1 MFSAKRTLRKMAK
14 LMSIVLVTFL
24 FISLVS
30 SHPGDRKKKEQ
41 LKGKVHKKKM
51 HHAALVQRHQPS
63 MDEEAEDNRMAMEEA
78 QRVLQ
83 SLDDLS
89 SAVKR
94 VSLATQNGINYR
106 GNEIC
111 K

>member
-1 MFSAKRTLRKMAK
+1 MAR
-14 LMSIVLVTFL
+14 LVSIVLVTFL

-30 SHPGDRKKKEQ
+30 AHPGHRKQQ
-41 LKGKVHKKKM
+41 LKGKVQKKKV
-51 HHAALVQRHQPS
+51 HHAALVHRHQPS
-63 MDEEAEDNRMAMEEA
+63 MDQEAEDNQMAMEEA
-78 QRVLQ
+78 QKVLQ

-89 SAVKR
+89 TAVKR
-94 VSLATQNGINYR
+94 VSLATENGINYR

>member
-1 MFSAKRTLRKMAK
+1 MSKV
-14 LMSIVLVTFL
+14 MSIVLVTLL
-24 FISLVS
+24 FICLVS
-30 SHPGDRKKKEQ
+30 SHPGDRKKGQ
-41 LKGKVHKKKM
+41 VKGKVHKKV
-51 HHAALVQRHQPS
+51 HHAALVHRHQSS
-63 MDEEAEDNRMAMEEA
+63 MDEEAEENRMAMEEA

-94 VSLATQNGINYR
+94 VSLATENGINYR